1 MIVARPLLSMFG
13 GAHAK
18 VFPPP
23 GTGRA
28 PMLFLAGRW
37 GESREGEAGA
47 RDMKMAVVL
56 NAGAGYLLGRPPQ
69 DAADLVR
76 RLFAEAGHDADV
88 EVAEGRGI
96 VDAVARAAAA
106 GADAVVVGGGDGTV
120 ACAANRLVGT
130 GTPLGILP
138 LGTLNLY
145 ARDLDTPLEVE
156 EAIPALAAG
165 EVHPL
170 DVAEVNG
177 RIFLNH
183 SAFGLYPLMIRERE
197 DMRARQK
204 MSKRK
209 LSKWPAMAVAV
220 VKSLY
225 RYPMFTVGLD
235 LGTGPTSIVT
245 PALVASNNRYEEGF
259 APIPRRSSLD
269 SGRLGVY
276 VARHRRPLAMARLMA
291 EMVLGSWQQD
301 EELDVFETREFTV
314 TSRRSRLQ
322 VANDGELEVMIPPL
336 KYRLRPGALRVLV
349 PRGAAL
355 DRLKAAASGRE
366 TDALDA
372 VPRSA

>member
-1 MIVARPLLSMFG
+1 M
-13 GAHAK
+13 
-18 VFPPP
+18 
-23 GTGRA
+23 
-28 PMLFLAGRW
+28 
-37 GESREGEAGA
+37 

-56 NAGAGYLLGRPPQ
+56 NAGAGSLLGQPPQ
-69 DAADLVR
+69 DAAGTVR
-76 RLFAEAGHDADV
+76 RLFGEAGHDAEV
-88 EVAEGRGI
+88 EVAEGPGI
-96 VDAVARAAAA
+96 VAAVERAAAA

-165 EVHPL
+165 EIHPL

-177 RIFLNH
+177 HVFLNH
-183 SAFGLYPLMIRERE
+183 SAFGLYPLMVRERE
-197 DMRARQK
+197 AMRARQNL
-204 MSKRK
+204 SKRR

-220 VKSLY
+220 VKSLH

-235 LGTGPTSIVT
+235 LGTGPTRIVT

-259 APIPRRSSLD
+259 AAIPRRSRLD

-276 VARHRRPLAMARLMA
+276 VARHRRPLAMARLMVA
-291 EMVLGSWQQD
+291 MVLGSWQQD
-301 EELDVFETREFTV
+301 EELDVFETDGFTV
-314 TSRRSRLQ
+314 TSRRNRLQ
-322 VANDGELEVMIPPL
+322 VANDGELEMMTPPL
-336 KYRLRPGALRVLV
+336 QYRIRAGALRVLV

-355 DRLKAAASGRE
+355 DRLKAAAAKRGSPP
-366 TDALDA
+366 LDA